1 MDEKIS
7 TNVHGHDPC
16 DLMSEFIQQMS
27 DDHLLI
33 PEENINIVGQG
44 KKFDI
49 TYIVYY

>member
-16 DLMSEFIQQMS
+16 DMMSEFIQHMS

-33 PEENINIVGQG
+33 PEENIKLISIVGQG

-49 TYIVYY
+49 TY